1 MFWVNERS
9 LRLRTSM
16 PIESSFSRPRGSTLD
31 WIRCGLEC
39 FVGYFGIVVL
49 FVMQRQEQEKGTA
62 KRWKIGVSVN
72 RLAQLDAVR
81 QCMTGHDEPLQC

>member
-1 MFWVNERS
+1 MDFEAPGLKEVSQFREPCRMFWVNERS

-31 WIRCGLEC
+31 SIRCGLEY

-49 FVMQRQEQEKGTA
+49 VMRRQEQ
-62 KRWKIGVSVN
+62 
-72 RLAQLDAVR
+72 
-81 QCMTGHDEPLQC
+81 